1 MTARHPRKS
10 RHSLLS
16 FLDAHR
22 LKATVASFAAVF
34 GMLVSMGVVDTNK
47 LPPWA
52 TQITTQ
58 ILPQLGLAPTISQ
71 AATPPMAPPAGTTT
85 RTCITPGQDCTSV
98 IVQTIDTAKTELL
111 VQAYGFTTM
120 EIAQAIVRAKDRGV
134 KVEVVLDKSNET
146 SNDNGAELLVSHG
159 ISPKIDSTVAIAHN
173 KVMVIDQST
182 IITGSFN
189 FTESAQKRNA
199 ENVLVITGDQQLAAQ
214 YRKNFETRLA
224 ASRPYMGFIAPFM

>member
-1 MTARHPRKS
+1 MNVTTRHARKPRHKS
-10 RHSLLS
+10 ILS

-22 LKATVASFAAVF
+22 LKASFASFAAIF
-34 GMLVSMGVVDTNK
+34 GVLVSMGIVDTSK

-52 TQITTQ
+52 MQ

-71 AATPPMAPPAGTTT
+71 AATPASAPPAGTTT
-85 RTCITPGQDCTSV
+85 RTCFTPGQDCTSF

-111 VQAYGFTTM
+111 VQAYGFTTL

-146 SNDNGAELLVSHG
+146 SNDSGAELLVLHG
-159 ISPKIDSTVAIAHN
+159 ITPKVDSSVTIAHN

-199 ENVLVITGDQQLAAQ
+199 ENVLIITGDPQLAAQ
-214 YRKNFETRLA
+214 YRRNFETRLA
-224 ASRPYMGFIAPFM
+224 VSRPYMGFIAPFM

>member
-1 MTARHPRKS
+1 MTARHTRKKS
-10 RHSLLS
+10 HSMLS

-22 LKATVASFAAVF
+22 LKASLASFAAVF
-34 GMLVSMGVVDTNK
+34 GMLVSIGVVDTNK

-52 TQITTQ
+52 SQ

-85 RTCITPGQDCTSV
+85 RTCFTPGQDCTSV
-98 IVQTIDTAKTELL
+98 IVQTIDTAKSELL
-111 VQAYGFTTM
+111 VQAYGFTTL

-146 SNDNGAELLVSHG
+146 SNDNGAELLVTHG
-159 ISPKIDSTVAIAHN
+159 ITPKVDSTVAIAHN
-173 KVMVIDQST
+173 KVMIIDQST

-199 ENVLVITGDQQLAAQ
+199 ENVLIISGDQQLAAQ
-214 YRKNFETRLA
+214 YRKNFETRLS